1 MSAPAWLASPPADA
15 AIEIAE
21 EAVTVAVLGSHG
33 GDTLVERFAVEPLP
47 PGALV
52 PSLTAASLVNRD
64 AVARALAAA
73 VDQLG
78 VRPRRVALVVPDPI
92 ARVSLLRF
100 DRLPPRRDDL
110 EQIIRWQLKKTAPF
124 PVDDACLTFS
134 PATGV
139 NGGNSGSTGGE
150 LLVAL
155 ARREAVREYESLAE
169 SIGAHAGLVDLSTL
183 SVLNLYLSST
193 PPPVGDWL
201 LVHMRP
207 AYTSIAILRG
217 ADVIF
222 FRTRGHDE
230 QDSLSD
236 LVHQTTMYYQDRLQ
250 GQGFAHVFLG
260 GGGTPHDLDLARRDL
275 DDRFGIPVEPIDATL
290 RVTLTDRITVTAAV
304 RAGLAPLA
312 GVLLRARQ
320 EAVGA

>member
-21 EAVTVAVLGSHG
+21 EAVAVAVLGAHG
-33 GDTLVERFAVEPLP
+33 RDPVVERYAVEPLP

-52 PSLTAASLVNRD
+52 PSLTAASIQNRE
-64 AVARALAAA
+64 AVTRALAAA
-73 VDQLG
+73 LDQLG
-78 VRPRRVALVVPDPI
+78 ARPRRVALVVPDPI

-100 DRLPPRRDDL
+100 DRIPPRRDDL
-110 EQIIRWQLKKTAPF
+110 DQLIRWQMKKAVPF

-134 PATGV
+134 AGRA
-139 NGGNSGSTGGE
+139 NGGGE
-150 LLVAL
+150 FLVAL
-155 ARREAVREYESLAE
+155 ARRETIREYESLAE
-169 SIGAHAGLVDLSTL
+169 GLGAHAGLVDLATL
-183 SVLNLYLSST
+183 SVINLYLAGT
-193 PPPVGDWL
+193 PPVGDWL

-207 AYTSIAILRG
+207 AYTSIAVVRD

-230 QDSLSD
+230 QDALSD
-236 LVHQTTMYYQDRLQ
+236 LVHQTTMYYQDRLE
-250 GQGFAHVFLG
+250 GQGFTRVLLG
-260 GGGTPHDLDLARRDL
+260 GNGRTPDDIDQARRDL
-275 DDRFGIPVEPIDATL
+275 DGRFGVPVEPIDPTQRL
-290 RVTLTDRITVTAAV
+290 TLTDRITVTPSA

-320 EAVGA
+320 EAAGS

>member
-33 GDTLVERFAVEPLP
+33 RDTVVERYAVEPLP

-52 PSLTAASLVNRD
+52 PSLTAPSVQNRD
-64 AVARALAAA
+64 AVTRALAAA

-100 DRLPPRRDDL
+100 DRVPPRRDDL
-110 EQIIRWQLKKTAPF
+110 EQLIRWQMKKAAPF
-124 PVDDACLTFS
+124 PVEDASLTFS
-134 PATGV
+134 PAARGDG
-139 NGGNSGSTGGE
+139 NGE
-150 LLVAL
+150 FLVAL
-155 ARREAVREYESLAE
+155 SRREAIREYESLAE

-183 SVLNLYLSST
+183 CVLNLYLTST
-193 PPPVGDWL
+193 PPPAGDWL

-207 AYTSIAILRG
+207 TYTSIAIVRD

-236 LVHQTTMYYQDRLQ
+236 LVHQTTMYYQDRLE
-250 GQGFAHVFLG
+250 GQGFAHVFLSG
-260 GGGTPHDLDLARRDL
+260 SGRNPDDIDQARRGL
-275 DDRFGIPVEPIDATL
+275 DERFGIPAEPIDPTL
-290 RVTLTDRITVTAAV
+290 RVTLTDRITVTPAV
-304 RAGLAPLA
+304 RASLAPLA

-320 EAVGA
+320 EAAGA

>member
-100 DRLPPRRDDL
+100 DRIPPRRDDL
-110 EQIIRWQLKKTAPF
+110 EQIIRWQLKKASPF

-134 PATGV
+134 PA
-139 NGGNSGSTGGE
+139 GGNGGGE

-155 ARREAVREYESLAE
+155 ARREAIREYESLAE
-169 SIGAHAGLVDLSTL
+169 GIGAHAGLVDLSTL

-236 LVHQTTMYYQDRLQ
+236 LVHQTTMYYQDRLE

-260 GGGTPHDLDLARRDL
+260 GGGGTPHDFDQARRDL

-320 EAVGA
+320 EAAGA